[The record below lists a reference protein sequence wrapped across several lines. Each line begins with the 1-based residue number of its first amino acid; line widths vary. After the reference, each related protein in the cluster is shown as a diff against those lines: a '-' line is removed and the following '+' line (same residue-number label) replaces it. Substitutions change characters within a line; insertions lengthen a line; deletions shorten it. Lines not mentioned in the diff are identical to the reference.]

1 VGAVLA
7 ISLGAG
13 GIGITHATTSSGE
26 KPVFKP
32 IEPCRLADLRPA
44 PFQVGPRSAAL
55 GPAETYTLSGW
66 GAVGECTLPTGTTG
80 LALNVT
86 AVGATK
92 DTFLTFFPASA
103 TRPNASNLNPSPGQ
117 PPTPNA
123 VNIDID
129 AAGQFSVYNLDGNV
143 NVIIDVVG
151 VYDDHNHDDRYYTE
165 AEVNA
170 AVAAAK
176 SVSAYAG
183 GDQTVTLS
191 TTDAVVRS
199 VSITAPVD
207 GKVIVNSSGYMWLA
221 SGTDVIARC
230 SLTTGTILDPAAFQY
245 VNMQGEVS
253 PESDV
258 ISGTRGFNVTAGQ
271 VLTVNLVCDEFSGQ
285 AFVSDTW
292 IAAIFTPN

>member
-1 VGAVLA
+1 MNTNGSRSRWAAVGAVLA
-7 ISLGAG
+7 ITLGAG

-44 PFQVGPRSAAL
+44 PFQVGPR
-55 GPAETYTLSGW
+55 PAPLAPNETYTLSGW

-92 DTFLTFFPASA
+92 DTFLTFFPAAS

-165 AEVNA
+165 AEVDSKTLFATVAPADFGA
-170 AVAAAK
+170 AIVRGEGAI
-176 SVSAYAG
+176 
-183 GDQTVTLS
+183 S
-191 TTDAVVRS
+191 TTQ
-199 VSITAPVD
+199 ITPGAFRVTFD
-207 GKVIVNSSGYMWLA
+207 RDI
-221 SGTDVIARC
+221 TDC
-230 SLTTGTILDPAAFQY
+230 
-245 VNMQGEVS
+245 
-253 PESDV
+253 
-258 ISGTRGFNVTAGQ
+258 
-271 VLTVNLVCDEFSGQ
+271 
-285 AFVSDTW
+285 TW
-292 IAAIFTPN
+292 IATYGQPDSDFVDAAWATVRGQPAATDVMVVLRNAAGTQVDGNGFHIAVFCP